1 VSKKR
6 DEKKLSKRKHKR
18 RHKETDEWLV
28 SLSIA
33 VEGLEEYVY
42 QQRDT
47 SVTIDFDGSELRLL
61 SELCKREG
69 FSLTQAIDNA
79 ISKLIEGEEKSKGYE
94 VHLDGS
100 RFDSTS
106 TNNKLVAQWLK
117 EMQ

>member
-1 VSKKR
+1 MSTKR

-47 SVTIDFDGSELRLL
+47 SVAIDFDADELYVLSQYCKNKNLTLL
-61 SELCKREG
+61 EVV
-69 FSLTQAIDNA
+69 
-79 ISKLIEGEEKSKGYE
+79 EKSIQDL
-94 VHLDGS
+94 VS
-100 RFDSTS
+100 R
-106 TNNKLVAQWLK
+106 LEK
-117 EMQ
+117 EQQE

>member
-1 VSKKR
+1 VSTKR

-47 SVTIDFDGSELRLL
+47 SVAIDFDADELYVLSQYCKNKNLTLL
-61 SELCKREG
+61 EVV
-69 FSLTQAIDNA
+69 
-79 ISKLIEGEEKSKGYE
+79 EKSIQDL
-94 VHLDGS
+94 VS
-100 RFDSTS
+100 R
-106 TNNKLVAQWLK
+106 LEK
-117 EMQ
+117 EQQE